1 MVVNNKFSIIDQT
14 LQQEG
19 KSLTNQ
25 HTYQGSYL
33 GQPYIINQH

>member
-1 MVVNNKFSIIDQT
+1 MVVNNRISISEQT

-19 KSLTNQ
+19 KSLTYQ
-25 HTYQGSYL
+25 GTYPGSYL

>member
-1 MVVNNKFSIIDQT
+1 MVVNSRISITNQT

-25 HTYQGSYL
+25 CTYLGSYL
-33 GQPYIINQH
+33 SQPYIVNQH